1 MKADEG
7 KIKRLLAN
15 KTQLWV
21 AERTGIA
28 QSKISRIKNGNIKM
42 KNITFE
48 VASKLTELAEEMFD

>member
-1 MKADEG
+1 MKADEK
-7 KIKRLLAN
+7 KIKQLLAN

-28 QSKISRIKNGNIKM
+28 QSKISRIKSGKIKM

-48 VASKLTELAEEMFD
+48 VASKLTELAEEIYV